1 MQSSERPIV
10 LHVFSPTI
18 EPGRSI
24 RQVVESV
31 GANGD
36 QVKFVAH
43 FIGSFLVYT
52 RVETPSLEDAQAFVA
67 GPLWDAGVRSQTS
80 TEIKVSSIRGPKRAS
95 PPYCALV
102 RVRAAELRGVVD
114 GDRRGPPDCGGDRG
128 YGLVVRLPARQR
140 DPRRGGWR
148 IDVPRGRGRPSPSE
162 ASASSYRSSS
172 RTSPAIRRSPHP
184 WIPRRSIAS
193 SAPRCTRSNASR
205 RPSAARCLRSWGTGS
220 WPSSASRSSTR
231 TTPNAQSAPRWPYGI
246 TSAN

>member
-18 EPGRSI
+18 EPGRYI

-52 RVETPSLEDAQAFVA
+52 RVDPEPGGCPGVHRWSSLGCGCSFPDVHRDQGLEHQGAQEGKPALLRTRSGSRCRKSVRA
-67 GPLWDAGVRSQTS
+67 PGRPGRTVRTQVRPGRILVWRGRRLGPGVRCPGGLG
-80 TEIKVSSIRGPKRAS
+80 E
-95 PPYCALV
+95 
-102 RVRAAELRGVVD
+102 AELRGVVE
-114 GDRRGPPDCGGDRG
+114 GDRRGPPDGGGDRG

-172 RTSPAIRRSPHP
+172 LTSPAIRRSP
-184 WIPRRSIAS
+184 
-193 SAPRCTRSNASR
+193 
-205 RPSAARCLRSWGTGS
+205 L
-220 WPSSASRSSTR
+220 
-231 TTPNAQSAPRWPYGI
+231 
-246 TSAN
+246 

>member
-52 RVETPSLEDAQAFVA
+52 RVETPSLEDAQAFIA

-80 TEIKVSSIRGPKRAS
+80 TEIKVSNIRGPKRAS

-102 RVRAAELRGVVD
+102 RVRAAGSPFELLDALDATFKDKFDENTYWYGAAVVSGRGFDVLVD
-114 GDRRGPPDCGGDRG
+114 
-128 YGLVVRLPARQR
+128 L
-140 DPRRGGWR
+140 
-148 IDVPRGRGRPSPSE
+148 GRPSFE
-162 ASASSYRSSS
+162 ELWKAIVEDLLTVGGIADTDSSFAYL
-172 RTSPAIRRSPHP
+172 PGNAIR
-184 WIPRRSIAS
+184 
-193 SAPRCTRSNASR
+193 
-205 RPSAARCLRSWGTGS
+205 GGED
-220 WPSSASRSSTR
+220 
-231 TTPNAQSAPRWPYGI
+231 GG
-246 TSAN
+246 

>member
-1 MQSSERPIV
+1 MQSPERPIV

-52 RVETPSLEDAQAFVA
+52 RLETPSLEDAQAFIA

-80 TEIKVSSIRGPKRAS
+80 TEIKVSNIRGPKRAS

-102 RVRAAELRGVVD
+102 RVRAAGSPFELLDALDERFGPKFDQDEYWYGAAVVSGRGFDVLVD
-114 GDRRGPPDCGGDRG
+114 
-128 YGLVVRLPARQR
+128 L
-140 DPRRGGWR
+140 
-148 IDVPRGRGRPSPSE
+148 GRPSFE
-162 ASASSYRSSS
+162 ELWKAMVEDLLTVGGIADTDSSFAYL
-172 RTSPAIRRSPHP
+172 PGNAIR
-184 WIPRRSIAS
+184 
-193 SAPRCTRSNASR
+193 
-205 RPSAARCLRSWGTGS
+205 GGED
-220 WPSSASRSSTR
+220 
-231 TTPNAQSAPRWPYGI
+231 GG
-246 TSAN
+246 